1 MRGFY
6 AVPRSRSATTSSP
19 WIRRGGAKR
28 RGGLT
33 DARTTTPPLRAPSS
47 NEEGKMLRPRDA
59 LLLLSARL
67 LAFDFL
73 ADARALARELAHVV
87 EFRAAHGAFSLQLD
101 RVDQRGVGLEGALD
115 ALARGHLAHRERGI
129 DAAVLLGDHHAL
141 VSLYALALSFAQ
153 FLPELFKQ
161 FTFALAHP
169 APIEELRPPEPGA
182 AERLLQPPALDLR
195 MVAREKH
202 RRHRLARV
210 RFRPRVLR
218 AVEQPV
224 HERVLLGR
232 QPVPERTGQLPHH
245 GIDHD
250 HRRELAAREHIVAD
264 RQLLVH
270 TATD

>member
-141 VSLYALALSFAQ
+141 VGLYALALAFDDAHVHYHRVARGK
-153 FLPELFKQ
+153 FGELAPHPPELFKQ

-182 AERLLQPPALDLR
+182 AERLLQPPAPDLR

-224 HERVLLGR
+224 HERVLLRR
-232 QPVPERTGQLPHH
+232 QPVPERSGQL
-245 GIDHD
+245 
-250 HRRELAAREHIVAD
+250 
-264 RQLLVH
+264 
-270 TATD
+270 